1 MKVIKFIMLYQFFDA
16 QEIKLKNRLI
26 ALQSIPVDKMSKE
39 DLEELLEVKIKLS
52 YLKNIYCNL
61 TEFLID
67 L

>member
-26 ALQSIPVDKMSKE
+26 ALQSIPLDKISKE
-39 DLEELLEVKIKLS
+39 DLQELLEVKIKLS
-52 YLKNIYCNL
+52 YLKTIYCNL
-61 TEFLID
+61 SEFLID